1 MKSCAR
7 CILVVV
13 VKLPGSLKQWRQ
25 TKLPQMIVNMSIN
38 PSKPCMLALLIACIQ
53 TLTACMQ
60 TLTACMQ
67 TLIGAMHAEA
77 LCKHAGAHLNTS
89 KFTGNLV
96 ACNQLFA
103 VMQRFNVEIMKKITW
118 I

>member
-1 MKSCAR
+1 
-7 CILVVV
+7 
-13 VKLPGSLKQWRQ
+13 
-25 TKLPQMIVNMSIN
+25 MIVNMSIN

-67 TLIGAMHAEA
+67 TLTSCLQTLIGAMHAEA

-96 ACNQLFA
+96 ACSQLFA